1 MGIKSKYGG
10 GRKSVS
16 SAKSKVTK
24 KVAPKTKVRTKYSTS
39 TASSSE
45 YRVSDA
51 FASSMPKYVQGVSYV
66 TNDNKLIIDI
76 RYRNSSEYDKIVN
89 ILDSKIS
96 KNLNISYGNEG
107 NITMTYKNWNKRRSS
122 NKNLT
127 LVFATGNKKSIDLKV
142 PGTNSKLENPVTG
155 TTSS

>member
-1 MGIKSKYGG
+1 
-10 GRKSVS
+10 
-16 SAKSKVTK
+16 
-24 KVAPKTKVRTKYSTS
+24 
-39 TASSSE
+39 
-45 YRVSDA
+45 
-51 FASSMPKYVQGVSYV
+51 MPKYVQGVSYV

-127 LVFATGNKKSIDLKV
+127 LVFATGNKNL
-142 PGTNSKLENPVTG
+142 
-155 TTSS
+155 